1 MGSQRDPGEQQR
13 RPHFT
18 ERYLYSQSVLV
29 IIMCDSSET
38 QTNGGQEIP
47 ETSEAPEAVE
57 PVGVEEAE
65 KKEEVA
71 EPEPVDVEGAEK
83 KEEVAEP
90 EPVGVEGAEKK
101 EEVAEPDPVN
111 VEEAEKKEEVAE
123 PEPEAVAEAEAQNT
137 EDNQATEPSGNSDT
151 TEEKKEEA
159 SSEPEK
165 TTTCL
170 TNESN
175 STEKDIEDANKKTA
189 KTVAGILTRVKEDT
203 EKIDTLCLLLSK
215 FVEENGVLKNEV
227 GIMLEQIKKHN
238 AAKETLKAMNAA
250 YKKQVDLVK
259 EECELRLKEEM
270 TKRQDNMGSYSAT
283 MEELSGL
290 LETQSGQN
298 SKLLTDNTN
307 LGEQMSKLIG
317 ETQKREDQFVRIQTE
332 YGLQIK
338 LFEAQL
344 KKAQL
349 EKAEVKCEMTQERID
364 LAKELETE
372 RGRNSNLERT
382 VTNLR
387 EQLDIY
393 EKQSS
398 ELSQGVGNNAK
409 QFQHFK
415 TQIDKLTSTMTTLE
429 KETSQWREKS
439 ELSAKQVQ
447 KMNQVSMEKDKEMA
461 GIKKKLE
468 GMAKLN
474 QALSSERSE
483 LLSKVKALDEGVNGV

>member
-1 MGSQRDPGEQQR
+1 MGRVSQRDPGEQQR

-18 ERYLYSQSVLV
+18 ERYLYRQSVI
-29 IIMCDSSET
+29 IIMSDPSET
-38 QTNGGQEIP
+38 QTNEGK
-47 ETSEAPEAVE
+47 TSEAPVAVE

-71 EPEPVDVEGAEK
+71 EPEPVV
-83 KEEVAEP
+83 
-90 EPVGVEGAEKK
+90 
-101 EEVAEPDPVN
+101 

-123 PEPEAVAEAEAQNT
+123 PEPVVVEETEKKEEVAEPEAEAQPEGKAEAPKA
-137 EDNQATEPSGNSDT
+137 EDNQKKGPSINIDT
-151 TEEKKEEA
+151 SEEKKDEA

-175 STEKDIEDANKKTA
+175 STEKDIEDANRKTA

-203 EKIDTLCLLLSK
+203 EMTDVEKIDTLCLLLSK

-238 AAKETLKAMNAA
+238 AAKETLKAMNEA
-250 YKKQVDLVK
+250 YKRQVDLVK
-259 EECELRLKEEM
+259 EECELRLKEEQ
-270 TKRQDNMGSYSAT
+270 TKRQDNMGDYSAT

-372 RGRNSNLERT
+372 RGRNANLERT

-447 KMNQVSMEKDKEMA
+447 KMNQVTMEKDKEVA
-461 GIKKKLE
+461 GLKKKLE
-468 GMAKLN
+468 GMVKLN

-483 LLSKVKALDEGVNGV
+483 LLSKVKTLDEGVNGV

>member
-1 MGSQRDPGEQQR
+1 MTEASDDWMDDDVVLTMDDEEDEEDVKVVDPE
-13 RPHFT
+13 
-18 ERYLYSQSVLV
+18 
-29 IIMCDSSET
+29 
-38 QTNGGQEIP
+38 
-47 ETSEAPEAVE
+47 
-57 PVGVEEAE
+57 
-65 KKEEVA
+65 A
-71 EPEPVDVEGAEK
+71 EPEAEAK
-83 KEEVAEP
+83 NP
-90 EPVGVEGAEKK
+90 EDNKANKSI
-101 EEVAEPDPVN
+101 DTT
-111 VEEAEKKEEVAE
+111 E
-123 PEPEAVAEAEAQNT
+123 PEPENT
-137 EDNQATEPSGNSDT
+137 
-151 TEEKKEEA
+151 
-159 SSEPEK
+159 

-175 STEKDIEDANKKTA
+175 STEKDIEDANRKTA

-203 EKIDTLCLLLSK
+203 EMTDMEKIDTLCLLLSK

-283 MEELSGL
+283 MDELSGL

-317 ETQKREDQFVRIQTE
+317 ETQKREDQFIRIQTE

-447 KMNQVSMEKDKEMA
+447 KMNQVTMEKDKEVA
-461 GIKKKLE
+461 GLKKKLE
-468 GMAKLN
+468 GMVKLN

-483 LLSKVKALDEGVNGV
+483 LLSKVKTLDEGVNGV

>member
-1 MGSQRDPGEQQR
+1 MTD
-13 RPHFT
+13 
-18 ERYLYSQSVLV
+18 
-29 IIMCDSSET
+29 M
-38 QTNGGQEIP
+38 
-47 ETSEAPEAVE
+47 
-57 PVGVEEAE
+57 
-65 KKEEVA
+65 
-71 EPEPVDVEGAEK
+71 
-83 KEEVAEP
+83 
-90 EPVGVEGAEKK
+90 
-101 EEVAEPDPVN
+101 
-111 VEEAEKKEEVAE
+111 
-123 PEPEAVAEAEAQNT
+123 
-137 EDNQATEPSGNSDT
+137 
-151 TEEKKEEA
+151 
-159 SSEPEK
+159 
-165 TTTCL
+165 
-170 TNESN
+170 
-175 STEKDIEDANKKTA
+175 
-189 KTVAGILTRVKEDT
+189 
-203 EKIDTLCLLLSK
+203 EKIDTLCVLLSK

-238 AAKETLKAMNAA
+238 AAKETLKAMNQA

-259 EECELRLKEEM
+259 EECELRLKEEQ

-283 MEELSGL
+283 MDELSGL

-307 LGEQMSKLIG
+307 LGEKLSTLIG

-372 RGRNSNLERT
+372 RGRNMNLERT

-409 QFQHFK
+409 QFTHFK

-447 KMNQVSMEKDKEMA
+447 KMNQLTMEKDKEVA
-461 GIKKKLE
+461 GLKKKLE
-468 GMAKLN
+468 GMVKLN
-474 QALSSERSE
+474 QALSTERSE
-483 LLSKVKALDEGVNGV
+483 LLSKVKTQDEGVNGV